1 MNRKSLQMKKREFNK
16 LIKDNPEKFIR
27 SLTDELLEL
36 DYQINRRKDEL
47 DSLPTKEDRIIKVME
62 ILNQIRIKN
71 QKGGVK

>member
-1 MNRKSLQMKKREFNK
+1 MKKREFNK
-16 LIKDNPEKFIR
+16 LIEDNPEKFIR

-36 DYQINRRKDEL
+36 DYQINLRKDEL

-71 QKGGVK
+71 QKRGVK

>member
-1 MNRKSLQMKKREFNK
+1 MNRKSLQMEKKEFYK
-16 LIKDNPEKFIR
+16 LIKDNPEKSIR

-47 DSLPTKEDRIIKVME
+47 DLLPTKEDRIRKVME

-71 QKGGVK
+71 QKRGVK